1 MGYPRLRKEISG
13 SNAVRSSVAAVSM
26 NHTLEPLDQKISK
39 YIGGNP
45 VRIDGSPKASG
56 ILETVSSTV
65 VQLRCSLSRFWLQIR
80 AATANGVRVPK
91 EFLDPAVMDPIVR

>member
-1 MGYPRLRKEISG
+1 MGYPWLRNEFSG
-13 SNAVRSSVAAVSM
+13 SNAVRSPAAAVSM
-26 NHTLEPLDQKISK
+26 NPTLESLDQKISK

-65 VQLRCSLSRFWLQIR
+65 VQSRRSLSHALGCRSVLRPPMGSGSRKSFWILLSW
-80 AATANGVRVPK
+80 TPS
-91 EFLDPAVMDPIVR
+91 